1 MAILTLV
8 YLAYMTAGYAVLV
21 LDLLPAYDRPVS
33 YSLIA
38 ASFLFAAAILVFSA
52 AKGRRKRENGEPEK
66 SEKARRERCWT
77 IEKPPVLESVFL
89 ACAML
94 FTLAADFFLVI
105 LDDLYAVAVAVF
117 FFAQSFHFARF
128 AKTGW
133 KKAPARFLISLGVR
147 ILLSIAAVLIVRKA
161 LKLDGLLELL
171 AGLYFVELLV
181 NAADAFFLVKRGMR
195 FLLAGIGFVLFILCD
210 ITVGLNLMGE
220 GWGIPPE
227 TRRVISYL
235 TWVFYTPSQA
245 LIVLSGLKCSFKK
258 KGKGEKA

>member
-8 YLAYMTAGYAVLV
+8 YLVYMAAGYVVLV
-21 LDLLPAYDRPVS
+21 LDFLPAYDRPVS
-33 YSLIA
+33 YSLIV
-38 ASFLFAAAILVFSA
+38 ASFLFAAAILVFSL
-52 AKGRRKRENGEPEK
+52 AKRRRKRENEGPEK
-66 SEKARRERCWT
+66 PRREYFWKL
-77 IEKPPVLESVFL
+77 EKPPVLESVFL

-117 FFAQSFHFARF
+117 FVAQSFHFARF
-128 AKTGW
+128 AKAGW
-133 KKAPARFLISLGVR
+133 KKVPARFLISLGVR
-147 ILLSIAAVLIVRKA
+147 ILLSVAAVLIVRKV

-181 NAADAFFLVKRGMR
+181 NAADAFFLVKRGKR

-210 ITVGLNLMGE
+210 VTVGLNLMGE

-227 TRRVISYL
+227 ARRVISYL